1 MAISE
6 QDTTR
11 MTRNAVNRAFNV
23 LLVVVVVE
31 VVVVVIGLISPAV
44 NVESDRSE
52 EK

>member
-23 LLVVVVVE
+23 LVVVVIV